1 MKQVELNKLMH
12 DVLRLSAKAHKWKF
26 SRGFVFKATDVLL
39 FSIIILGQPKRLSLS
54 YTLRYKLLAFD
65 DLFWKIVKLEENL
78 KQPLSFRACGAW
90 TVPMTTISKS
100 DVSISDWEEENLR
113 AVANEIITRCKL
125 DVEKV
130 STEIHGLDDNL
141 RVLER
146 FHRRLK
152 DEYPDALTNIWL
164 ERLLTSMLKKN
175 YQESEAIVVDRL
187 NNHDRGGFQ
196 VGSKTVYQLAFE
208 YLQTAKNV

>member
-78 KQPLSFRACGAW
+78 KQPLSFRASGWW
-90 TVPMTTISKS
+90 TAPQTTISKGEFS
-100 DVSISDWEEENLR
+100 MTDWDASNLQLR
-113 AVANEIITRCKL
+113 VDEIFTRCEL
-125 DVEKV
+125 NVERV
-130 STEIHGLDDNL
+130 SEGIH
-141 RVLER
+141 
-146 FHRRLK
+146 
-152 DEYPDALTNIWL
+152 
-164 ERLLTSMLKKN
+164 
-175 YQESEAIVVDRL
+175 
-187 NNHDRGGFQ
+187 
-196 VGSKTVYQLAFE
+196 
-208 YLQTAKNV
+208 